1 MRGRVVA
8 GAIYL
13 TAVAAIFA
21 VALARL
27 EENLHST
34 GSARSAPAMP
44 TAMASPKPVALTPSV
59 SPFAEEQSMSPG
71 QLMQRWDPEIAQ
83 AAKRFDV
90 PVSWIRAVM
99 QVESGGRTMLNET
112 TPTTSRAGA
121 GGLMQLMPATYEDI
135 RRTYGLGLDRF
146 DPHDNILAG
155 AAYLAWLR
163 EKYGY
168 PALFAAYND
177 GPGHLDERLARAQLL
192 PLETRSY
199 LVNVTAAIANR
210 GRGTGLARLTRPNGS
225 TVLIDA
231 GLVSSIRSALPDEY
245 PACVQAVIAVG
256 KLKQG
261 VCETVADAKAAIRAH
276 GGGV

>member
-1 MRGRVVA
+1 LVA

-13 TAVAAIFA
+13 TAVVAILA

-27 EENLHST
+27 EDNPRMPA
-34 GSARSAPAMP
+34 SARSAPAVP
-44 TAMASPKPVALTPSV
+44 VAMASPKPVALTPSV

-71 QLMQRWDPEIAQ
+71 QLMKRWNPEIAQ

-99 QVESGGRTMLNET
+99 QVESGGRTMLNQT
-112 TPTTSRAGA
+112 TPITSRAGA
-121 GGLMQLMPATYEDI
+121 VGLMQLMPATYEDI
-135 RRTYGLGLDRF
+135 RRSYGLGPDRS
-146 DPHDNILAG
+146 DPRDNILAG

-163 EKYGY
+163 GKYGY

-210 GRGTGLARLTRPNGS
+210 GRLARLTRPNGS
-225 TVLIDA
+225 TVLIDV

-261 VCETVADAKAAIRAH
+261 VCETVADARAIVRAH